1 MKTLLAKS
9 PTDKRPDPPTVEEH
23 CVEVWEVARAVW
35 EASAADLAAAAGLPR
50 GELEREARP
59 LLELA
64 ALLHDLGKVN
74 GHFQRLLTA
83 GGPNAPRQALRHEA
97 VSFWLL
103 WDGTVFGD
111 WLRSALGERDA
122 LLTVLAVAGHH
133 RKAEGAVCQEGTG
146 PELLAVPLDHSQV
159 HSLMDRAAALLRG
172 FGIDAADPPRRAAIE
187 FDLASGSEL
196 AGDPFTVCWEDAQDR
211 WDDLGRDAPKR
222 RLAIL
227 KAMLIAADVGGSAL
241 PAVHASPAAFARES
255 LGGGGLTARQA
266 RAVCDAALAGRP
278 ARSFQEEVAARQESA
293 VLVLA
298 GTGNGKTTAAWMRA
312 DEKYLGRKIVFTY
325 PTTGTASAG
334 YEDYV
339 FGRREFA
346 HALIHGRRELD
357 LDGMWE
363 SAFERTA
370 AGGEDARREREA
382 DAAARAA
389 EPDALELWGRQ
400 AVICTVDTV
409 LGLSAN
415 HLRPLAGFPGL
426 LRSFPVFDEVHS
438 YDARLFGALLRFL
451 ETFPGLPV
459 LLMTAS
465 LPPARLA
472 ALKAVLGDRLGEP
485 VRGDETLETAKRYR
499 ITRHDDPE
507 TADAA
512 GWDAVRAGFAADEK
526 VLWVC
531 NTVGEAVRLAGD
543 AAREAP
549 GCEPIVYHSR
559 FRYRHRVA
567 RQKKVLAAFAFAD
580 GEKTERAEPGPAL
593 VIATQV
599 CEMSLDISADRLV
612 TANCPLPALVQRLGR
627 LNRYATAD
635 DPKPALVLPAG
646 GLPYV
651 QKNDDTGRSAEM
663 KRQMAAAWEVAGRGA
678 VWSQRDL
685 AAELD
690 ELTGEEAKPAP
701 SDWLDGGPITRPGSL
716 REAGYTV
723 TVLVHEDLPAIR
735 EELGPRRAW
744 TRQKLAPWTA
754 PLPLQCRDGA
764 NGRWGA
770 APLSEER
777 ICGLP
782 VTRPGRVRD
791 DRAAGVS
798 WKDLDP
804 EAEREATCPVIL

>member
-1 MKTLLAKS
+1 MKRLLAKS
-9 PTDKRPDPPTVEEH
+9 PTTGRPSPPTVEEH
-23 CVEVWEVARAVW
+23 CAEVWEVARAVW
-35 EASAADLAAAAGLPR
+35 EASAADLAAATGLPR
-50 GELEREARP
+50 GELEREVRP

-103 WDGTVFGD
+103 WDGAIFGE
-111 WLRSALGERDA
+111 WLRSTLGERDA

-133 RKAEGAVCQEGTG
+133 RKADGAVCWEGTG
-146 PELLAVPLDHSQV
+146 PESLTIPLQHPQV
-159 HSLMDRAAALLRG
+159 ESLMDRAAGLLRG
-172 FGIDAADPPRRAAIE
+172 FGIDAADPPRPAAVR
-187 FDLASGSEL
+187 FDPSAGSEL
-196 AGDPFTVCWEDAQDR
+196 AGDPFTVCWEDVCDR
-211 WDDLGRDAPKR
+211 WREFGRRAPAR
-222 RLAIL
+222 RLAVL

-241 PAVHASPAAFARES
+241 PAVCDSPAAFARES

-278 ARSFQEEVAARQESA
+278 PRRFQEEVAARTEDA

-312 DEKYLGRKIVFTY
+312 DEKYLGRKLVFTY

-334 YEDYV
+334 YEDYL
-339 FGRREFA
+339 FGRPEFT
-346 HALIHGRRELD
+346 HALIHGRREVD
-357 LDGMWE
+357 LDGMW
-363 SAFERTA
+363 
-370 AGGEDARREREA
+370 A
-382 DAAARAA
+382 DAIERGEERPEEA
-389 EPDALELWGRQ
+389 EALKLDALELWGRQ
-400 AVICTVDTV
+400 AVVCTVDTV

-426 LRSFPVFDEVHS
+426 LRSVLVFDEVHS

-472 ALKAVLGDRLGEP
+472 ALRAVLGDRLGEP
-485 VRGDETLETAKRYR
+485 VRGDETLETAERYA
-499 ITRHDDPE
+499 IARHDDPE
-507 TADAA
+507 TADVA
-512 GWDAVRAGFAADEK
+512 GWDAVRAGFAANEK

-531 NTVGEAVRLAGD
+531 NTVGEAVRLAGE
-543 AAREAP
+543 AAGEVP

-559 FRYRHRVA
+559 FRYRDRVD
-567 RQKKVLAAFAFAD
+567 RQKAVLAALAYSDAGKQVRAD
-580 GEKTERAEPGPAL
+580 SGPAL

-651 QKNDDTGRSAEM
+651 QKNDNTGRSAEM
-663 KRQMAAAWEVAGRGA
+663 ERQMAAAWEVAGRGV

-690 ELTGEEAKPAP
+690 ELTGEEVKPAP
-701 SDWLDGGPITRPGSL
+701 SDWLDGGPVTRPGSL

-723 TVLVHEDLPAIR
+723 TVLICEDLDPKNKDGIPA
-735 EELGPRRAW
+735 ELGPRRAW

-754 PLPLQCRDGA
+754 PLPLQCRNGA
-764 NGRWGA
+764 TGRWGP

-791 DRAAGVS
+791 DRTAGLS
-798 WKDLDP
+798 WQDP
-804 EAEREATCPVIL
+804 DPDTEREATCPVIL